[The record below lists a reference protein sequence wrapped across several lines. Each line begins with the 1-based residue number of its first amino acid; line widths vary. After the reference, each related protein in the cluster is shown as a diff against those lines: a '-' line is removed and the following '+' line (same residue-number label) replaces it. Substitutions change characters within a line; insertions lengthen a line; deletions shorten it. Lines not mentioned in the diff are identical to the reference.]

1 MSPNEYLKPRFPDK
15 RRVPAF
21 GFLCKAKPL
30 LLQIGGSPLMGR
42 AADQRHRKSRFNM
55 PYPTLTAFNLFKCMS
70 LESEVQVLCKRDLGQ
85 RNTGRIWHVWSIAA
99 KAASAYHA

>member
-1 MSPNEYLKPRFPDK
+1 MNAALRIM
-15 RRVPAF
+15 PAF
-21 GFLCKAKPL
+21 GFLCKARPL

-70 LESEVQVLCKRDLGQ
+70 LESEVQVLSTLRVDGFWEPFLSS
-85 RNTGRIWHVWSIAA
+85 V
-99 KAASAYHA
+99 